1 MDDREFEAWMRR
13 ALGHDAGRPD
23 EAPRMA
29 EWIVEYLHAYD
40 VSPTHGGQV
49 INSVRRL
56 IEALERLMQL
66 CRTLEDHGGARR
78 GLERALVRK
87 ALASLVTLSGHH
99 DAEGGE
105 AST

>member
-13 ALGHDAGRPD
+13 ALGDDVGRSH

-40 VSPTHGGQV
+40 VPPTHGAEV

-56 IEALERLMQL
+56 NESLERLMKL
-66 CRTLEDHGGARR
+66 CHTLEDRGGARR
-78 GLERALVRK
+78 GLERALDRK
-87 ALASLVTLSGHH
+87 VLVSLVTLSGL
-99 DAEGGE
+99 DDSEGGE
-105 AST
+105 

>member
-13 ALGHDAGRPD
+13 ALGDDAGRPD

-40 VSPTHGGQV
+40 VPPTHGGQM

-56 IEALERLMQL
+56 IESLERLMKL
-66 CRTLEDHGGARR
+66 CRTLEEHGGARR

-87 ALASLVTLSGHH
+87 VLASLVALSGQH
-99 DAEGGE
+99 DSGGG
-105 AST
+105 AAMA